1 MWKLEFKVFIIEVFI
16 LCKLLEIL
24 YVLELNLLFVCNI
37 VKIVLIVDRL
47 VWGCFVIG
55 MLWLLFLILI

>member
-37 VKIVLIVDRL
+37 VKIVLIVDKL
-47 VWGCFVIG
+47 V
-55 MLWLLFLILI
+55 

>member
-47 VWGCFVIG
+47 V
-55 MLWLLFLILI
+55 